1 MIVRSSSDIIKINSQ
16 SFMSKEEFHMSAP
29 SFVQKIKNAVIDIGR
44 DVIEREKEEAIFH
57 AINSDIDKAIKTLYE
72 AGVSDENIIN
82 LVHKYWGISREEI
95 LERYACAKKSVA
107 LKSLCEYLKSI
118 NYSDKK
124 IDEFIRT
131 NNIRQQLKDP
141 NFWPLWKKPE
151 KLHKA
156 LIIK

>member
-1 MIVRSSSDIIKINSQ
+1 
-16 SFMSKEEFHMSAP
+16 MSAP
-29 SFVQKIKNAVIDIGR
+29 FFVQKIKKAVIDIGR
-44 DVIEREKEEAIFH
+44 DVIEREKEEAISYT
-57 AINSDIDKAIKTLYE
+57 INSDIDKAIKTLYE

-141 NFWPLWKKPE
+141 KFWPLWKKPE
-151 KLHKA
+151 KLYKA